1 MFDNKAFALR
11 LESFFAEEMALVC
24 SCTTHL
30 VTAVTTEV
38 LATVSHRQKIT
49 SKITRSRSHPELPS
63 L

>member
-11 LESFFAEEMALVC
+11 LESFFAKEMALVC

-38 LATVSHRQKIT
+38 LATVPYR
-49 SKITRSRSHPELPS
+49 
-63 L
+63 